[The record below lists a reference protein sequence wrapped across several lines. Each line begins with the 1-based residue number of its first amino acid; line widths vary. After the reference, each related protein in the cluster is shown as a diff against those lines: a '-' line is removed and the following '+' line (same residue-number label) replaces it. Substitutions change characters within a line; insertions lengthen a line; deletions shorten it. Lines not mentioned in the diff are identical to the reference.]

1 MSKSTSCINSND
13 KIYLTAVFSSMKGS
27 SSPYI
32 TVETVRDSLKQM
44 FQNNSTISQDSSNII
59 VNKLNSST
67 SLTDLDSYLDELVDF
82 VNNSCSSSTSSK
94 SNDLS
99 GSAPLSNAKVK
110 RRVAD
115 RLSTGS
121 SSTGSSS
128 TGSSSMGGILNP
140 NYESTDIYDIT
151 RIGIEKKVLT
161 QIFDQITVN
170 RDYSNISIERYIE
183 NIKTTYGFM
192 IDSENNNDEYDSLF
206 GLEVFNN
213 KFLKYYES
221 LVPYDENQE
230 LYDSYL
236 RLFNNLFSNV
246 KFKIIINQIYDII
259 MSDEFKENGERALK
273 KVDNILNTY
282 ITDIFSTK
290 EIFSLIL
297 FLRVKDDVLNILKVT
312 GEADSILN
320 VIDNSTLQYTT
331 LSDYVEQRSQYIN
344 NSKLP
349 KKYLVMITV
358 FLKSFLAMFLQNY
371 DSDSEILSLLS
382 IFTRLSSIGGLEN
395 HVIVPVIFKSLFR
408 VFFNTIENVTK
419 THNIIDN
426 TDGNDDIET
435 KIYNVIVKD
444 NNVVVIDGVKKLL
457 IEQNI
462 KAYIRLI
469 EPNINKISEE
479 DKSNKILD
487 MDMINNDT
495 TLNNELNEI
504 NTLITQIQSISSVD
518 EYNNFICT
526 NHSDFIE
533 RLENRIRD
541 NKNTLLS
548 KLLVKQDEYS
558 QATTFILSDSSSI
571 LTQIYDK
578 LEQIQQVGEL
588 KITELNI
595 TGDQITGNCPDTG
608 NSNSRSIDSVETFT
622 NNSNM
627 NFNRIINILL
637 VISFIVLIIVGYFY
651 VKKSDNNHFVL
662 TETPTLYI
670 D

>member
-115 RLSTGS
+115 RL
-121 SSTGSSS
+121 STGSSS

-344 NSKLP
+344 NNKLP

-371 DSDSEILSLLS
+371 DSDS
-382 IFTRLSSIGGLEN
+382 
-395 HVIVPVIFKSLFR
+395 
-408 VFFNTIENVTK
+408 
-419 THNIIDN
+419 
-426 TDGNDDIET
+426 
-435 KIYNVIVKD
+435 
-444 NNVVVIDGVKKLL
+444 
-457 IEQNI
+457 
-462 KAYIRLI
+462 
-469 EPNINKISEE
+469 
-479 DKSNKILD
+479 
-487 MDMINNDT
+487 
-495 TLNNELNEI
+495 
-504 NTLITQIQSISSVD
+504 
-518 EYNNFICT
+518 
-526 NHSDFIE
+526 
-533 RLENRIRD
+533 
-541 NKNTLLS
+541 
-548 KLLVKQDEYS
+548 
-558 QATTFILSDSSSI
+558 
-571 LTQIYDK
+571 
-578 LEQIQQVGEL
+578 
-588 KITELNI
+588 
-595 TGDQITGNCPDTG
+595 
-608 NSNSRSIDSVETFT
+608 
-622 NNSNM
+622 
-627 NFNRIINILL
+627 
-637 VISFIVLIIVGYFY
+637 
-651 VKKSDNNHFVL
+651 
-662 TETPTLYI
+662 
-670 D
+670 

>member
-13 KIYLTAVFSSMKGS
+13 KIYLTAVFNAMKGS
-27 SSPYI
+27 KSPYA
-32 TVETVRDSLKQM
+32 TVDTVRDSLKQI
-44 FQNNSTISQDSSNII
+44 FQNDSNISQDSSNII
-59 VNKLNSST
+59 VNKLNSPT
-67 SLTDLDSYLDELVDF
+67 SLTDLDSYLDELIDF
-82 VNNSCSSSTSSK
+82 VNNSCSSPTGSKKK
-94 SNDLS
+94 SNNLTGSLS
-99 GSAPLSNAKVK
+99 TGSKKKSNN
-110 RRVAD
+110 
-115 RLSTGS
+115 LTGS

-128 TGSSSMGGILNP
+128 TGSSSTGLSSIGGILSP

-161 QIFDQITVN
+161 QIFNQITVN
-170 RDYSNISIERYIE
+170 RDYSNISIDRYIE
-183 NIKTTYGFM
+183 NIKTTYGFI
-192 IDSENNNDEYDSLF
+192 IDSESNNDNYELLL
-206 GLEVFNN
+206 GLEIFNN

-221 LVPYDENQE
+221 LVPYDENQQ

-246 KFKIIINQIYDII
+246 KFKIIINKIYDII

-282 ITDIFSTK
+282 ISDIFSTK

-297 FLRVKDDVLNILKVT
+297 FLRVKDDVLNILKIT
-312 GEADSILN
+312 GEEDSILN
-320 VIDNSTLQYTT
+320 VIDNSTVQFTT

-344 NSKLP
+344 NSNLP

-371 DSDSEILSLLS
+371 DSDNEILSLLS

-395 HVIVPVIFKSLFR
+395 HVIVPVIFKSLIR
-408 VFFNTIENVTK
+408 VFFNTIENVSK
-419 THNIIDN
+419 THSIIDN
-426 TDGNDDIET
+426 VDGNDDIET

-462 KAYIRLI
+462 KAYLRLI
-469 EPNINKISEE
+469 EPHTNKFDE
-479 DKSNKILD
+479 KSNKILD

-495 TLNNELNEI
+495 TLNNDLNEI
-504 NTLITQIQSISSVD
+504 NTLITQIQSISSID

-548 KLLVKQDEYS
+548 KLLVNESEYS

-578 LEQIQQVGEL
+578 LAQIQQLGQL

-595 TGDQITGNCPDTG
+595 PSDQISGNCPDTG
-608 NSNSRSIDSVETFT
+608 KSIDSFETFT
-622 NNSNM
+622 NNNNNM
-627 NFNRIINILL
+627 NFNKIINILL

-651 VKKSDNNHFVL
+651 VKRSDYDQMLL
-662 TETPTLYI
+662 TETPTLYV